1 MVISASII
9 EEDESLSDI
18 IPSLVDMNDNLML
31 CSIPDEG
38 KIYAAIRSIGP
49 KKAPGA
55 NGMSRL
61 FFRIYW
67 SIVKVEVINTVQTFS
82 SQVLCL
88 NS

>member
-18 IPSLVDMNDNLML
+18 ILSLVDMNDNLML

-38 KIYAAIRSIGP
+38 KIYVAMRSLRP

-61 FFRIYW
+61 FSRTCW
-67 SIVKVEVINTVQTFS
+67 STVKVEVINMVQTFF